1 MPQLDF
7 ATYPSQFL
15 WLLIIFFLQYIIVA
29 KVIVPGF
36 QKIYKARQK
45 YINNEITSAEALIK
59 KAEALRKNYESKLL
73 KARENNAKI
82 TNETVAE
89 IQKSVDQKI
98 YEVEE
103 KLAVAL
109 KKQEEELQDLANA
122 AKKELEII
130 AVQSASLLLSK
141 ATKHDVTY
149 KDLNKYIN

>member
-29 KVIVPGF
+29 KIIVPGF

-45 YINNEITSAEALIK
+45 YINNEITAAEALIK
-59 KAEALRKNYESKLL
+59 KADSLRKNYESKLL
-73 KARENNAKI
+73 KSRENNAKI

-98 YEVEE
+98 SEVEE
-103 KLAVAL
+103 KLALAL
-109 KKQEEELQDLANA
+109 KKQEEDLQALATA
-122 AKKELEII
+122 AKKELEVI
-130 AVQSASLLLSK
+130 AIQSASLILSK
-141 ATKHDVTY
+141 STKRNVTY